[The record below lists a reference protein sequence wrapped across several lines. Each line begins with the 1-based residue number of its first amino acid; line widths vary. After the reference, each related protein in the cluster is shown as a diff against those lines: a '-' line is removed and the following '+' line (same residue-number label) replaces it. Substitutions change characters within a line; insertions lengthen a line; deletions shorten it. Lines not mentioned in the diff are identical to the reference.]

1 MKPLAATGWALAGAA
16 LASSAIY
23 VIPALGPG
31 HEPEATKEEPAAKPG
46 QLAGSVLLDKAAVA
60 HAGIRIVKLQQEA
73 AASERTGFARALD
86 LGPLAAIN
94 ADIQSAR
101 AILAASDAEARR
113 QEALAVQDQSASV
126 RAVELARAQAR
137 ADRARVT
144 LALRRVGLE
153 YGSGLSGLEG
163 DLDGLVAQAAR
174 GEAALIRLDFQD
186 GAPPKGSAVTVSDG
200 EIHMTA
206 HVMGP
211 AVGADP
217 NLQSA
222 GVLAIVRGAAARSLA
237 VGRVMTAVLAGGGP
251 VQAGVVVP
259 RDAIVRTQGGMWVYR
274 VDQDGAF
281 RRVELQGATA
291 REAGWFVRNGLRPGD
306 RIVGAGA
313 TVLLGM
319 EAGPPA
325 EEE

>member
-1 MKPLAATGWALAGAA
+1 MKPLAAAGWALAGAA

-23 VIPALGPG
+23 VVPALGPG
-31 HEPEATKEEPAAKPG
+31 HGPEAEEEPAARPAP
-46 QLAGSVLLDKAAVA
+46 LAGGVSLDKEAIA
-60 HAGIRIVKLQQEA
+60 HAGVRIVMLQPA
-73 AASERTGFARALD
+73 VAASERTGFARALD
-86 LGPLAAIN
+86 LAPLAAID
-94 ADIQSAR
+94 ADIQGAR

-113 QEALAVQDQSASV
+113 QEALAAQDQSASV

-153 YGSGLSGLEG
+153 YGSGLSRLESG
-163 DLDGLVAQAAR
+163 LDGLVAQAAR
-174 GEAALIRLDFQD
+174 GEAALIRLDFQE
-186 GAPPKGSAVTVSDG
+186 GAPPAGSAVAISDG
-200 EIHMTA
+200 NIHMTA
-206 HVMGP
+206 HVIGP

-222 GVLAIVRGAAARSLA
+222 GVLAIVRGPAARSVA
-237 VGRVMTAVLAGGGP
+237 VGRVMTAVLAGQGP

-274 VDQDGAF
+274 LDRDGTF
-281 RRVELQGATA
+281 RRVELQDPTA
-291 REAGWFVRNGLRPGD
+291 RETGWFVRKGLSPGD
-306 RIVGAGA
+306 RIVGTGA